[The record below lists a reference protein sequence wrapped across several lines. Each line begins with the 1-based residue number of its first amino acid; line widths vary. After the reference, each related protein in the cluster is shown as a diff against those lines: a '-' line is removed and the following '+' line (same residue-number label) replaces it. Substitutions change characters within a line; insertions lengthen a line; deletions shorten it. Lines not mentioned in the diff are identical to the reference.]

1 MVKDNFL
8 LLLKSI
14 IERESKMDSE
24 VVEKILAKIQSMTGG
39 QFYYIR
45 KVNDLE
51 ERNRK
56 IRADYRFMTSK
67 QLAEKYNLS
76 ERQIK
81 RIL

>member
-24 VVEKILAKIQSMTGG
+24 VVEKILVKIQSMTGG

-56 IRADYRFMTSK
+56 IRADYRFMTAK